1 MEAPGGNEMPVV
13 EVKWL
18 EGRTKE
24 QKQELARGITEL
36 IGKVAGVKPEDL
48 HIIIEDV
55 PRKNWAVGSRF
66 FEE

>member
-1 MEAPGGNEMPVV
+1 MPLV

-24 QKQELARGITEL
+24 QKKALATGITEL
-36 IGKVAGVKPEDL
+36 FARVAGVKPEDL
-48 HIIIEDV
+48 FIIIEDV
-55 PRKNWAVGSRF
+55 PRRNWAVGSRF

>member
-1 MEAPGGNEMPVV
+1 MPIV

-24 QKQELARGITEL
+24 QKKELAQGMTEL
-36 IGKVAGVKPEDL
+36 FGKVAGVKPDDL
-48 HIIIEDV
+48 FIVIEDV
-55 PRKNWAVGSRF
+55 PRRNWAIGPKF